1 MLQFK
6 FWENEKNICHNK
18 IFKLQKSYKNNVLF
32 NFIVKSESNFQ
43 QFQNEF
49 LIEVRSLKLENEI

>member
-18 IFKLQKSYKNNVLF
+18 ILKLQKSI
-32 NFIVKSESNFQ
+32 IVKSEINFQ

>member
-18 IFKLQKSYKNNVLF
+18 ILKLQKSYKNVLF
-32 NFIVKSESNFQ
+32 NFIVKSEINFR

-49 LIEVRSLKLENEI
+49 LIEVRSLKLENEF